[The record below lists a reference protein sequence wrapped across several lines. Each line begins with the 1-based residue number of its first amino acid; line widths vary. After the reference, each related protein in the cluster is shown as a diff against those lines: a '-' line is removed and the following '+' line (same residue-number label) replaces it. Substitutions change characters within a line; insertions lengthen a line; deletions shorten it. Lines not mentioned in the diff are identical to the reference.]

1 MFTAVGT
8 HNYFKAQE
16 EIITRMN
23 EQVEMAKLR
32 ASTVLPS
39 LIWNVSTDSI
49 IDFSK
54 AELRSEFIS
63 GVIVTDENEPIFSGI
78 KNSNNEMILDQL
90 DKFDPEER
98 QLSFELIHIEN
109 DEESKVGHVYIRY
122 NELYLERQLDHILWQ
137 QITQSIAYCFVLF
150 ILIWALI
157 NKLVLNPLLNLN
169 QRLNSITHEISQ
181 R

>member
-8 HNYFKAQE
+8 HNYFKAQK

-32 ASTVLPS
+32 VSTALPA
-39 LIWNVSTDSI
+39 LIWNVSTESL
-49 IDFSK
+49 IDFCK

-63 GVIVTDENEPIFSGI
+63 GIVVTDYNETLFSGV
-78 KNSNNEMILDQL
+78 KNSNGEMLLDHL
-90 DKFDPEER
+90 EKFDPEER
-98 QLSFELIHIEN
+98 QLSFELIHIESGS
-109 DEESKVGHVYIRY
+109 EAKAGHVYIRY
-122 NELYLERQLDHILWQ
+122 NELYLERQLEHILWQ